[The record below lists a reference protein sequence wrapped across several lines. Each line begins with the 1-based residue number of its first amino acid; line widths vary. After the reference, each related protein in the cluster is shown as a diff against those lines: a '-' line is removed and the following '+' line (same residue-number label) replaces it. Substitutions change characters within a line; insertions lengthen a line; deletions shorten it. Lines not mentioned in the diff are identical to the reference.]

1 MLAELY
7 AQVLG
12 DAGYSTSVTTV
23 KNREL
28 YEPSLEKGEIDVVPE
43 YAATLAEFL
52 NAKVNGADKAQAE
65 PVASGDVEATVSA
78 LKQLAEPLGLTVLPA
93 GKAVDQNAFA
103 VSKEFAD
110 KNSLKTLSDL
120 GKSKLKVKIAAG
132 DECEVRPFCAPGLKK
147 TYGIDV
153 TGIDPKGVGT
163 PVSKQAVRDGKV
175 QLVLT
180 TTTDAVL
187 DGLVF
192 LEDDKKLQNA
202 DNVLP
207 VLNAQDAGDPE
218 IANALGRI
226 TAALTTEDLAE
237 LNRKVDAERGQAG
250 RCGQGVSGVE
260 EPDQEVASIREVR
273 EILASPE
280 ISATRRS
287 LRTRKRVR
295 AEWLRRALG
304 GREVTGGEQ
313 IPGRLPKWPAHT
325 VNFRPCHVDATA
337 IRRLSTESC
346 RPPWWR
352 VCRSSVPPAPGCWPN
367 PWPCAAWWPPW
378 RPPPS
383 PARI

>member
-1 MLAELY
+1 MSRTSRIAGAVIGMVALAGSLAACGGDSLEQEKSGSGSSAGGDGKKGSLVVGSASFTESKVLAELY
-7 AQVLG
+7 AQILG
-12 DAGYSTSVTTV
+12 DAGYSTSITTV

-52 NAKVNGADKAQAE
+52 NAKVNGADEAQAE

-103 VSKEFAD
+103 VSEEFAE

-132 DECEVRPFCAPGLKK
+132 DECEVRPFCAPGLKD

-207 VLNAQDAGDPE
+207 VLNTEDAGSPE
-218 IANALGRI
+218 IADALGKL

-237 LNRKVDAERGQAG
+237 LNRKVDAERAK
-250 RCGQGVSGVE
+250 
-260 EPDQEVASIREVR
+260 PADVAKEY
-273 EILASPE
+273 L
-280 ISATRRS
+280 
-287 LRTRKRVR
+287 
-295 AEWLRRALG
+295 
-304 GREVTGGEQ
+304 
-313 IPGRLPKWPAHT
+313 
-325 VNFRPCHVDATA
+325 
-337 IRRLSTESC
+337 ESKDLI
-346 RPPWWR
+346 
-352 VCRSSVPPAPGCWPN
+352 GK
-367 PWPCAAWWPPW
+367 
-378 RPPPS
+378 
-383 PARI
+383 

>member
-1 MLAELY
+1 MSRTSRIAGAVIGMVALAGSLAACGGDSLEQEKSGSGSSAGGDGKKGTLVVGSASFTESKVLAELY
-7 AQVLG
+7 AQILG
-12 DAGYSTSVTTV
+12 DAGYSASVTTV

-52 NAKVNGADKAQAE
+52 NAKVNGADKAQAD

-207 VLNAQDAGDPE
+207 VLNTKDAGDPE
-218 IANALGRI
+218 IADALGKLS
-226 TAALTTEDLAE
+226 AALTTEDLAE
-237 LNRKVDAERGQAG
+237 LNRKVDAERAK
-250 RCGQGVSGVE
+250 
-260 EPDQEVASIREVR
+260 PADVAKEY
-273 EILASPE
+273 L
-280 ISATRRS
+280 
-287 LRTRKRVR
+287 
-295 AEWLRRALG
+295 
-304 GREVTGGEQ
+304 
-313 IPGRLPKWPAHT
+313 
-325 VNFRPCHVDATA
+325 
-337 IRRLSTESC
+337 ESKDL
-346 RPPWWR
+346 
-352 VCRSSVPPAPGCWPN
+352 
-367 PWPCAAWWPPW
+367 
-378 RPPPS
+378 
-383 PARI
+383 IKK

>member
-1 MLAELY
+1 MSRTSRIAGAVIGMVALAGSLAACGGDSLEQEKGGSGSSAGGDGKKGTLVVGSASFTESKVLAELY
-7 AQVLG
+7 AQILG

-28 YEPSLEKGEIDVVPE
+28 YEPSVEKGEIDVIPE
-43 YAATLAEFL
+43 YAATIAEFL
-52 NAKVNGADKAQAE
+52 NAKVNGADQAQE
-65 PVASGDVEATVSA
+65 KPVASGDVDATVAA
-78 LKQLAEPLGLTVLPA
+78 LKKLATPLGLTVLPP

-103 VSKEFAD
+103 VSEEFAE

-163 PVSKQAVRDGKV
+163 PQSKQAVRDGKV

-207 VLNAQDAGDPE
+207 VLNTKDAGDPE
-218 IANALGRI
+218 IAEALGKL
-226 TAALTTEDLAE
+226 TDTLTTEELAE
-237 LNRKVDAERGQAG
+237 LNRKVDAERAK
-250 RCGQGVSGVE
+250 
-260 EPDQEVASIREVR
+260 PADVAKEY
-273 EILASPE
+273 L
-280 ISATRRS
+280 
-287 LRTRKRVR
+287 
-295 AEWLRRALG
+295 
-304 GREVTGGEQ
+304 
-313 IPGRLPKWPAHT
+313 
-325 VNFRPCHVDATA
+325 
-337 IRRLSTESC
+337 ESK
-346 RPPWWR
+346 
-352 VCRSSVPPAPGCWPN
+352 N
-367 PWPCAAWWPPW
+367 L
-378 RPPPS
+378 
-383 PARI
+383 IKK

>member
-1 MLAELY
+1 MSRTSRIAGAVIGMVALAGSLAACGGDSLEQEKGGSGSSAGGDGKKGTLVVGSASFTESKVLAELY
-7 AQVLG
+7 AQILG

-28 YEPSLEKGEIDVVPE
+28 YEPSVEKGEIDVVPE

-120 GKSKLKVKIAAG
+120 GKLKLKVKIAAG

-175 QLVLT
+175 ELVLT

-207 VLNAQDAGDPE
+207 VLNTEDAGDPE
-218 IANALGRI
+218 IADALGKI

-237 LNRKVDAERGQAG
+237 LNRKVDAERAK
-250 RCGQGVSGVE
+250 
-260 EPDQEVASIREVR
+260 PADVAKEY
-273 EILASPE
+273 L
-280 ISATRRS
+280 
-287 LRTRKRVR
+287 
-295 AEWLRRALG
+295 
-304 GREVTGGEQ
+304 
-313 IPGRLPKWPAHT
+313 
-325 VNFRPCHVDATA
+325 
-337 IRRLSTESC
+337 ESK
-346 RPPWWR
+346 
-352 VCRSSVPPAPGCWPN
+352 N
-367 PWPCAAWWPPW
+367 L
-378 RPPPS
+378 
-383 PARI
+383 IKK